1 MLKEIKEM
9 KEVEEKEVELNLK
22 VREVIEADEDQNT
35 K

>member
-9 KEVEEKEVELNLK
+9 KEVKEEEVESNLK

>member
-9 KEVEEKEVELNLK
+9 KEVEEKEVELYLK